1 MKLNIVRNILLSSA
15 IALALCAGPTMA
27 VASTAPHPVTAAPII
42 ALSGVTST
50 VVDYTIHHIHTLD
63 HNIHGK
69 GTFRLTRGRG
79 NVEAWTV
86 HQLSTGRSYSTGYSI
101 VVTKAP
107 DGAQTIS
114 FRASVPGPSQ
124 IAANIGKL
132 KAPSLLDIQGE
143 KTANLSAGPVTIPC
157 GSGISVTLSEKGAST
172 HSLGG
177 LL

>member
-1 MKLNIVRNILLSSA
+1 MGVGMWKR
-15 IALALCAGPTMA
+15 GPYI
-27 VASTAPHPVTAAPII
+27 SYLREDPI
-42 ALSGVTST
+42 
-50 VVDYTIHHIHTLD
+50 
-63 HNIHGK
+63 
-69 GTFRLTRGRG
+69 
-79 NVEAWTV
+79 
-86 HQLSTGRSYSTGYSI
+86 STGYSI

>member
-69 GTFRLTRGRG
+69 GTFRLTHGRG

-86 HQLSTGRSYSTGYSI
+86 HQLSTGRSY
-101 VVTKAP
+101 KH
-107 DGAQTIS
+107 
-114 FRASVPGPSQ
+114 R
-124 IAANIGKL
+124 
-132 KAPSLLDIQGE
+132 LLDCGDQ
-143 KTANLSAGPVTIPC
+143 SAGWRADDLFP
-157 GSGISVTLSEKGAST
+157 SVSPRPIADCC
-172 HSLGG
+172 
-177 LL
+177 